1 MRHFLFSAALLI
13 AISSANSTAQ
23 HQLQPV
29 STLKGAPALE
39 LALRKLD
46 TVGSFMMTTAHP
58 DDENNAMLAYFSHGK
73 GFRTTLVTA
82 THGEGGQNE
91 IGPELFE
98 ALAVLR
104 TEELLAAHKFDGA
117 EQFFTRAI
125 DFGYS
130 FSIEETLEK
139 WGHQEILGDYV
150 RMIRTIRPDVIVGFV
165 FDGDGGGQH
174 HQASSRLT
182 LEAFRAAAD
191 PAKFRE
197 QIAEGLRVWQPKK
210 FYYTA
215 GFGPGGAGR
224 AGGALPGEGA
234 PTLLQFA
241 GGDQFDPVLGRTYN
255 EIAGEARSMH
265 KCQGMSQLLPLPAS
279 TGGGGPMG
287 PGGVRAYRLRDTVL
301 DGGVTRT
308 DREVFD
314 GVSTGLRSLLSYA
327 PAAAEASASARASAD
342 RPAGKPGAREQ
353 LESLLD
359 RIGAT
364 VSEAR
369 TAMAASGETA
379 TVAPLSRG
387 LTLVR
392 ELRGALASMGLSE
405 SGRYEIEFRMAQKEL
420 QFSQALLLA
429 TDVRIDAV
437 ARDGLVVAGQ
447 PVQLD
452 LMAANRGKSTVD
464 LAIAANGFSGGSATA
479 CESSTPL
486 APGASRNCGKTL
498 NIPADARLTAAHFR
512 TGPVGARYVFDPD
525 VPFGLPFRPTPYTAT
540 FSLSVDGVPFTLTL
554 PVQARS
560 DADIFA
566 GEKRQE
572 VHVVPAFAVKAS
584 PEIVIFSTHS
594 TRGSGPVGSAA
605 TRATRSVLARDGA
618 KDVRVT
624 VTNHAKG
631 AAQAEVALAVPQG
644 WRATPPAQSV
654 SFSREDEA
662 MTVRFTLQPPA
673 DSVLAA
679 AAMKPGGNQ
688 FRVNALVTRSTR
700 DSLPGGQTAAGSGQG
715 TSVVYEQGY
724 QLVEYPHTTR
734 RHVLSAPQV
743 AVKALD
749 VSVKPNLTVGYVMGV
764 GDEVPA
770 ALEQLGVTLA
780 MITPD
785 DLAWGD
791 LSHYDVIMT
800 GVRAYERRA
809 DLRAYNHRLIDYAK
823 AGGTVIVQYNKF
835 EFNDAQ
841 YGPYAAKVG
850 RERVTDENAE
860 MRLLAPQHPVFN
872 SPNAIGRADWAG
884 WVQERGL
891 YFLDNDARDPQ
902 YTDLIEFTDPFAYN
916 QGAKRGALVEAKVG
930 KGRWIYV
937 GIGLWRQLPA
947 GTDGAYRLMANLIS
961 LSRN

>member
-1 MRHFLFSAALLI
+1 VRKPLLFSILLI
-13 AISSANSTAQ
+13 AFASAHSTAQ

-174 HQASSRLT
+174 HQTSSRLT

-191 PAKFRE
+191 PAKFPE
-197 QIAEGLRVWQPKK
+197 QIAEGLQVWQPKK

-215 GFGPGGAGR
+215 GFPSTRDALSDAQGFARSGQVAG
-224 AGGALPGEGA
+224 LPGEGA

-241 GGDQFDPVLGRTYN
+241 GGDQFDAVLGRTYN

-265 KCQGMSQLLPLPAS
+265 KCQGMSQLLPLPAP

-301 DGGVTRT
+301 DGGVART
-308 DREVFD
+308 DGEVFD
-314 GVSTGLRSLLSYA
+314 GVNTGIRSLLSYA
-327 PAAAEASASARASAD
+327 PNAPAEL
-342 RPAGKPGAREQ
+342 G
-353 LESLLD
+353 SLLD
-359 RIGAT
+359 RLGAAVT
-364 VSEAR
+364 EAR
-369 TAMAASGETA
+369 TAMAASGESA

-387 LTLVR
+387 LKLVR
-392 ELRGALASMGLSE
+392 DLRGALASMGLSE
-405 SGRYEIEFRMAQKEL
+405 SGRYEIDFRLSQKES

-429 TDVRIDAV
+429 TGVRIDAV
-437 ARDGLVVAGQ
+437 ARDGLVVPGQ
-447 PVQLD
+447 PVQVD
-452 LMAANRGKSTVD
+452 LMAANRGKSPVD
-464 LAIAANGFSGGSATA
+464 LAIAANGFTGGPTPA
-479 CESSTPL
+479 CESSTAL
-486 APGASRNCGKTL
+486 VPGSSRNCGKTL
-498 NIPADARLTAAHFR
+498 TIPADARLTAAHFR
-512 TGPVGARYVFDPD
+512 TGPVGARYVFDAD

-540 FSLSVDGVPFTLTL
+540 FSLSVENVPFTLTL

-572 VHVVPAFAVKAS
+572 IHVVPSFAVKAS
-584 PEIVIFSTHS
+584 PEIVIVSTNAAVSTNPS
-594 TRGSGPVGSAA
+594 TRVGGSAGPAA
-605 TRATRSVLARDGA
+605 TRSGLAPNGA
-618 KDVRVT
+618 RDVRVT

-631 AAQAEVALAVPQG
+631 AAQAEVALTLPQG
-644 WRATPPAQSV
+644 WRATPPTQSV

-662 MTVRFTLQPPA
+662 MTVKFTLQPPA
-673 DSVLAA
+673 QSVLAA

-688 FRVNALVTRSTR
+688 FKVNALVR
-700 DSLPGGQTAAGSGQG
+700 QAGHSF
-715 TSVVYEQGY
+715 ERGY
-724 QLVEYPHTTR
+724 QVVEYPHTTR
-734 RHVLSAPQV
+734 RHVLNAPQV

-770 ALEQLGVTLA
+770 ALEQLGVKLS

-785 DLAWGD
+785 ELAWGD

-823 AGGTVIVQYNKF
+823 AGGSVIVQYNKF

-841 YGPYAAKVG
+841 YGPYPAKVG

-860 MRLLAPQHPVFN
+860 MKLLAPQHPVFN

-891 YFLDNDARDPQ
+891 YFLDTDARDPQ
-902 YTDLIEFTDPFAYN
+902 YTDLIEFTEPFAYN

-937 GIGLWRQLPA
+937 GLGLWRQLPA

-961 LSRN
+961 LP

>member
-1 MRHFLFSAALLI
+1 MRPFLFALALLV
-13 AISSANSTAQ
+13 AVGTGHSTAQ
-23 HQLQPV
+23 HQLVPV
-29 STLKGAPALE
+29 SQLRGAPALE

-73 GFRTTLVTA
+73 GFRSTLVTA

-139 WGHQEILGDYV
+139 WGHQEILGDFV

-165 FDGDGGGQH
+165 LDGDGGGQH

-191 PAKFRE
+191 PARFPG
-197 QIAEGLRVWQPKK
+197 QIAEGLRAWQPRK

-215 GFGPGGAGR
+215 GFGPGGPGG
-224 AGGALPGEGA
+224 AGGAGRELPGEGA

-241 GGDQFDPVLGRTYN
+241 GGDQFDQVLGRTYN

-265 KCQGMSQLLPLPAS
+265 KCQGMSQLLPLPAPV
-279 TGGGGPMG
+279 GGGGPMG
-287 PGGVRAYRLRDTVL
+287 PGGIRSYRLRDTVL
-301 DGGVTRT
+301 EGGVARP

-314 GVSTGLRSLLSYA
+314 GVNTGLRSLQAYVPNA
-327 PAAAEASASARASAD
+327 PAEL
-342 RPAGKPGAREQ
+342 GG
-353 LESLLD
+353 LLD

-364 VSEAR
+364 VTEAR
-369 TAMAASGETA
+369 TVMAAGGESA
-379 TVAPLSRG
+379 TVSPLSRG
-387 LTLVR
+387 LKLVR
-392 ELRGALASMGLSE
+392 ELRGALPSMGLGE
-405 SGRYEIEFRMAQKEL
+405 SGRYEIDFRLSQKEA

-429 TDVRIDAV
+429 TGVRIDAV
-437 ARDGLVVAGQ
+437 ARDGLVVPGQ
-447 PVQLD
+447 QVQVD

-464 LAIAANGFSGGSATA
+464 LAIAAHGFAGGPTPA
-479 CESSTPL
+479 CEPSAAL
-486 APGASRNCGKTL
+486 AAGASRNCSKTL
-498 NIPADARLTAAHFR
+498 TIPTDAHLTAAHFR
-512 TGPVGARYVFDPD
+512 TGTEGARYVFDPD

-540 FSLSVDGVPFTLTL
+540 FTLAVEGVPFTITL

-560 DADIFA
+560 EADIFA

-572 VHVVPAFAVKAS
+572 IHVVPAFAVNAM
-584 PEIVIFSTHS
+584 PETVIVSTHS
-594 TRGSGPVGSAA
+594 AA
-605 TRATRSVLARDGA
+605 IDKPKGLSPQMA

-631 AAQAEVALAVPQG
+631 AAKAEVALELPQG
-644 WRATPPAQSV
+644 WRATPPTQSV

-662 MTVRFTLQPPA
+662 MTVKFALQTPA
-673 DSVLAA
+673 QSVLAA

-688 FRVNALVTRSTR
+688 FTVKAVVTPSTR
-700 DSLPGGQTAAGSGQG
+700 EDARSGQG
-715 TSVVYEQGY
+715 TVSEYRQGY
-724 QLVEYPHTTR
+724 QVIEYPHTTR
-734 RHVLSAPQV
+734 RHVLKAPQV
-743 AVKALD
+743 LVKALD
-749 VSVKPNLTVGYVMGV
+749 VTVRPNLTVGYVMGV

-770 ALEQLGVTLA
+770 ALEQLGVKVA
-780 MITPD
+780 MIGPD

-800 GVRAYERRA
+800 GVRAYERRP
-809 DLRAYNHRLIDYAK
+809 DLRAYNQRLIDYAR

-835 EFNDAQ
+835 EFNEAQ
-841 YGPYAAKVG
+841 YGPYPAKVG

-860 MRLLAPQHPVFN
+860 LKLLAPRHPVFN
-872 SPNAIGRADWAG
+872 TPNAIGRADWTN

-891 YFLDNDARDPQ
+891 YFLDTAGRDLQ
-902 YTDLIEFTDPFAYN
+902 YSDLIEFTDPFPDN

-930 KGRWIYV
+930 QGRWIYV
-937 GIGLWRQLPA
+937 GLGLWRQLPA
-947 GTDGAYRLMANLIS
+947 GTDGAFRLMANLLS
-961 LSRN
+961 LP